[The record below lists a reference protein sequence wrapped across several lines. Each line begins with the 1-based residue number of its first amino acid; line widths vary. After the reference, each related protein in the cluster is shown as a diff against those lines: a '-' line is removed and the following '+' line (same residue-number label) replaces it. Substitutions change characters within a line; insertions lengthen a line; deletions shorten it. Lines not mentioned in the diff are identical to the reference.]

1 MLKKKHS
8 KSSGLSG
15 VRSTPA
21 ERFNLDRTAEVYGDR
36 PLHALRES
44 RVFSYQEYRK
54 NQEP

>member
-1 MLKKKHS
+1 MQERKPKHKKFT
-8 KSSGLSG
+8 GTT
-15 VRSTPA
+15 STPA
-21 ERFNLDRTAEVYGDR
+21 ERFNLDRAAEVYGDR

>member
-1 MLKKKHS
+1 MQKKQLKSKKPAS
-8 KSSGLSG
+8 LTTS
-15 VRSTPA
+15 PA